1 MQLFS
6 NPQHTAASST
16 NAEPHE
22 NCRLD
27 ISSKD
32 KIILDM
38 VMSAIPAQ
46 SLTDTASLNIT
57 SAMTAV
63 AAISKLLRS
72 EAFAA
77 VVAPSPYIRHIGAA
91 ISSKIIPST

>member
-1 MQLFS
+1 MKHKSQE
-6 NPQHTAASST
+6 
-16 NAEPHE
+16 NAVFIAIHPAT
-22 NCRLD
+22 CRGGGFLAHG
-27 ISSKD
+27 
-32 KIILDM
+32 
-38 VMSAIPAQ
+38 V
-46 SLTDTASLNIT
+46 LNIT